1 MQPSRRRKEG
11 RGRPKPEKAH
21 QARRFAPV
29 VSPRIVNLPKKGDD
43 RLGKETLELC
53 AKAGLVL
60 DEWQAYVLVESMRS
74 TDAKWAYF
82 EAALNVPRQNGKGG
96 IIEARLIGEAY
107 VVKSSLS
114 IYSAHNFDTSLEHFR
129 RLQMLIEESP
139 VLSKELIGEKGGR
152 KYGVTFGHGKEGFE
166 FTGDR
171 RIRFR
176 TRTKG
181 GGRGFSCDCLILD
194 EAMFIPE
201 FTHGALLPTL
211 SARENPQVWY
221 TGSAV
226 DQNVHEDGVVFA
238 RARERGIAGDSE
250 LAYFEWSAGN
260 GEPEKDHP
268 DTVDPRTLRD
278 IAAWS
283 QANPALGKRITTDY
297 IESVERR
304 SMDARTFAV
313 ERLGIGDWPRT
324 DHTAANPIDWDE
336 WLELEDESS
345 VLKDPIVVAFDSSP
359 DRRSSISCA
368 GKNQRGQYHVETAL
382 SKPGTGWVV
391 EALQKIKAEAK
402 VDRFVCDGYGP
413 AANLVPALNEAGI
426 EVDELSST
434 EHARACADL
443 VDGVEGR
450 TFRHRGGS
458 DLNPAVHQAK
468 TRPLGDAWAWSR
480 KNSAANIS
488 PLVSATLALSAAMT
502 AEPKRRVAT
511 AWA

>member
-1 MQPSRRRKEG
+1 MV
-11 RGRPKPEKAH
+11 A
-21 QARRFAPV
+21 
-29 VSPRIVNLPKKGDD
+29 PRIVSLPKKGDD
-43 RLGKETLELC
+43 RPGRETVELC
-53 AKAGLVL
+53 AKAGLTL
-60 DEWQAYVLVESMRS
+60 DEWQEYVLVESMRANG
-74 TDAKWAYF
+74 DKWAYL
-82 EAALNVPRQNGKGG
+82 EVALNVPRQNGKGG

-107 VVKSSLS
+107 VVKSHLS

-139 VLSKELIGEKGGR
+139 VLSKDLIGQRGGR

-166 FTGDR
+166 FKNDR

-238 RARERGIAGDSE
+238 RARERGLAGDSE

-260 GEPEKDHP
+260 GQPQKDHP
-268 DTVDPRTLRD
+268 DAVDPRMLVDRD
-278 IAAWS
+278 VWT
-283 QANPALGKRITTDY
+283 QANPALGKRITAEY

-304 SMDARTFAV
+304 AMDGRTFAV

-324 DHTAANPIDWDE
+324 DHAAANPIDWE
-336 WLELEDESS
+336 AWLSLEDESS
-345 VLKDPIVVAFDSSP
+345 ILQDPITVAFDSSP

-368 GKNQRGQYHVETAL
+368 GKNQRGEFHVETAK
-382 SKPGTGWVV
+382 SHPGTGWVPDAVAKIAV
-391 EALQKIKAEAK
+391 EHDVSQVI
-402 VDRFVCDGYGP
+402 CDGYGP
-413 AANLVPALNEAGI
+413 AANLIPLLRDRDV
-426 EVDELSST
+426 EVNELSAA
-434 EHARACADL
+434 EHARACSDL
-443 VDGVEGR
+443 VDAVDER
-450 TFRHRGGS
+450 TVRHRGGEH
-458 DLNPAVHQAK
+458 LNPAVRQAK

-488 PLVSATLALSAAMT
+488 PLVSATLALSIAMT
-502 AEPKRRVAT
+502 AEPQRKVVA